1 MNVLIIGEFPE
12 SSKKNIVGLFP
23 DTWRIQI
30 AAPED
35 SVRFLKDAEV
45 VIPEHVR
52 IDAPFLDQAPKLRL
66 VQTGAGYD
74 NVDIGECTKR
84 GVRVCNA
91 SGVNAVAVAEHVM
104 ALLLGFYKNI
114 PYLDSFMKSRRSE
127 KDLDYAGGELYG
139 KTIGIVG
146 TGNIGRKV
154 ASYSRAFG
162 MHVLG
167 YHHRGIA
174 SPEMEMVGWNE
185 LFRRSDIVSVHLP
198 LSAETRGRIG
208 SAEFENMKR
217 TALLINTSRGAVIDE
232 NALIRSLKNGEIA
245 GACLD
250 VYTEEPLASDSP
262 LRDMENVILTPHTA
276 GLPDGVKFHINRYR
290 FFISNIEKV
299 MAGEQPEHA
308 LNTV

>member
-1 MNVLIIGEFPE
+1 M
-12 SSKKNIVGLFP
+12 
-23 DTWRIQI
+23 
-30 AAPED
+30 
-35 SVRFLKDAEV
+35 KDAEV
-45 VIPEHVR
+45 VIPEHIR
-52 IDAPFLDQAPKLRL
+52 IDAQFLDQAPKLRL

-74 NVDIGECTKR
+74 NVDIEECTKR

-104 ALLLGFYKNI
+104 ALLLAYYKNI
-114 PYLDSFMKSRRSE
+114 PYLDSFMKSHRSE
-127 KDLDYAGGELYG
+127 KDLDYVGGELYG

-146 TGNIGRKV
+146 AGNIGRKV
-154 ASYSRAFG
+154 ASYCHAFG

-185 LFRRSDIVSVHLP
+185 LFRRSDIVSVHVP

-232 NALIRSLKNGEIA
+232 NALIQALKTGEIA

-250 VYTEEPLASDSP
+250 VYTEEPLALYSP

-290 FFISNIEKV
+290 FFISNIKKV
-299 MAGEQPEHA
+299 MMGEQPEHA
-308 LNTV
+308 LNVV

>member
-1 MNVLIIGEFPE
+1 MNILIIGQFPE
-12 SSKKNIVGLFP
+12 STKKNMVRLFP
-23 DTWRIQI
+23 DSWRVQI
-30 AAPED
+30 ASPED
-35 SVRFLKDAEV
+35 SVRYLEDAEV
-45 VIPEHVR
+45 VIPEHIKV
-52 IDAPFLDQAPKLRL
+52 DAQFLDRAPQLRL

-74 NVDIGECTKR
+74 NVDIEECTKR

-91 SGVNAVAVAEHVM
+91 SGVNAIAVAEHVM
-104 ALLLGFYKNI
+104 ALLLGYYKNI
-114 PYLDSFMKSRRSE
+114 PYLDSFMKSHRSE
-127 KDLDYAGGELYG
+127 EDLDYVGGELDG

-154 ASYSRAFG
+154 ASYSHAFG

-174 SPEMEMVGWNE
+174 SPEMEMVGWEE
-185 LFRRSDIVSVHLP
+185 LFRRSDIVSIHVP
-198 LSAETRGRIG
+198 LSAETQGRIG

-232 NALIRSLKNGEIA
+232 NALVEALKTGEIA

-250 VYTEEPLASDSP
+250 VYTEEPLALDSP
-262 LRDMENVILTPHTA
+262 LRDMKNVILTPHTA

-290 FFISNIEKV
+290 FFIRNIKKV
-299 MAGEQPEHA
+299 MTGEQPEHA
-308 LNTV
+308 LNML